1 MAESAGVEHAGFDWG
16 ERLTH
21 ASDYFA
27 QFHAFAVELIK
38 EGKAYVDESS
48 VEELRR
54 MRGSLTQPGE
64 NSPFRERSIAD
75 NLDLFAQM
83 TAGELPDGAAVLRL
97 KIDMA
102 AGNMNLRDPPI
113 YRIKRDAEHPMT
125 GTTWNVYPMYDY
137 AHALT
142 DALEG
147 VTHSLCTL
155 EFENHRELYDWVV
168 RECAVPCTPRQIEFS
183 RLNLQHAIP
192 SKGRGCPEA
201 ATARHPGRPGGTRP
215 SLGCPAHSG
224 GAPPPL
230 SPQW

>member
-1 MAESAGVEHAGFDWG
+1 M
-16 ERLTH
+16 ERLHVHT
-21 ASDYFA
+21 
-27 QFHAFAVELIK
+27 
-38 EGKAYVDESS
+38 
-48 VEELRR
+48 
-54 MRGSLTQPGE
+54 
-64 NSPFRERSIAD
+64 
-75 NLDLFAQM
+75 
-83 TAGELPDGAAVLRL
+83 TAGTL
-97 KIDMA
+97 
-102 AGNMNLRDPPI
+102 
-113 YRIKRDAEHPMT
+113 
-125 GTTWNVYPMYDY
+125 WNVYPMYDY

-142 DALEG
+142 DAIEG